1 MRTDVCRRSPVGE
14 GLLTLGVHTAKGGK
28 LTGIPSTGFAREG
41 GSLLCD
47 GVSLE
52 AIATDIGTPS
62 YVYSAPAIRS
72 QYQRLSAALDGL
84 ANRLHYSVKANSSL
98 AILGVLRKLGAGVDI
113 VSGGELYRAQ
123 SAGYHGADIVF
134 SGVGKTRRELEEA
147 LIFGVLLINVESAEE
162 LELLDSIAGEM
173 RVRAPVA
180 LRVNPEVM
188 VDTPHPYTRTGVK
201 GMKFGIPFD
210 ETLVVAERAL
220 AMKNI
225 ELMGLD
231 MHVGSQISDFQPYE
245 IGLGRLL
252 QLRKEIAAVGATELR
267 YLDIGGGLAV
277 TYDAE
282 HPIDIEAFGKALT
295 KMLEPTGLDL
305 ILEPGRFLVGNA
317 GVLLT
322 RVLYRKHSGGKDF
335 IVTDAGMN
343 DLLRP
348 SHYNA
353 YHGIEAVT
361 PRGGRIVAD
370 VVGPICES
378 GDFFGLH
385 REVDDVEPGD
395 LVVVRSSG
403 AYGFAMASNY
413 NSRPRAAEVLVE
425 RGRYGLVTEREDY
438 ADLVRKERL
447 EPAWRPA

>member
-1 MRTDVCRRSPVGE
+1 VD
-14 GLLTLGVHTAKGGK
+14 AA
-28 LTGIPSTGFAREG
+28 TGRALDISSSSTVGFAREG
-41 GSLLCD
+41 GTLLCD

-52 AIATDIGTPS
+52 LIAEKIGTPS
-62 YVYSAPAIRS
+62 YVYSAPAIHS
-72 QYQRLSAALDGL
+72 QYQRLSAALEGQSH
-84 ANRLHYSVKANSSL
+84 RLHYSVKANSNL
-98 AILGVLRKLGAGVDI
+98 AILGILRKLGAGVDI

-123 SAGYHGADIVF
+123 SAGYRGPDIVF
-134 SGVGKTRRELEEA
+134 SGVGKTRRELGEA
-147 LIFGVLLINVESAEE
+147 LTVGVLLINVESEDE
-162 LELLDSIAGEM
+162 LELLDQIAGEM
-173 RVRAPVA
+173 SVIASVA

-210 ETLVVAERAL
+210 ETLVVARRAL
-220 AMKNI
+220 GMKNLR
-225 ELMGLD
+225 LMGLD
-231 MHVGSQISDFQPYE
+231 MHVGSQISQFEPYQ
-245 IGLGRLL
+245 IGVGRLL
-252 QLRKEIAAVGATELR
+252 QLHREIKAAGAGELR

-282 HPIDIEAFGKALT
+282 HPIDIEAFGAGLK
-295 KMLEPTGLDL
+295 KMIQPTGLEL

-322 RVLYRKHSGGKDF
+322 RVLYRKRSGGKEF
-335 IVTDAGMN
+335 IIIDAGMN

-353 YHGIEAVT
+353 YHRIEAVT
-361 PRGGRIVAD
+361 PRGGKVIAD
-370 VVGPICES
+370 IVGPICES

-413 NSRPRAAEVLVE
+413 NSRPRAAEVLVD
-425 RGRYGLVTEREDY
+425 RGRYGVITEREDY

-447 EPAWRPA
+447 APDWRAD

>member
-1 MRTDVCRRSPVGE
+1 VDAVG
-14 GLLTLGVHTAKGGK
+14 GQK
-28 LTGIPSTGFAREG
+28 LTRIPSTGFAPGG

-52 AIATDIGTPS
+52 AIAADIGTPS

-72 QYQRLSAALDGL
+72 QYQRLYAALDGL
-84 ANRLHYSVKANSSL
+84 PSRLHYSVKANSSL

-134 SGVGKTRRELEEA
+134 SGVGKTRLELEEA
-147 LIFGVLLINVESAEE
+147 LTFGVLLINVESAEE

-180 LRVNPEVM
+180 LRMNPEVM

-225 ELMGLD
+225 KLVGLD

-252 QLRKEIAAVGATELR
+252 RLRKEIEAVGATELR

-282 HPIDIEAFGKALT
+282 HPIDIEAFGRAVKN
-295 KMLEPTGLDL
+295 MIEPTGLDL

-322 RVLYRKHSGGKDF
+322 RVLYRKHSGGKNF
-335 IVTDAGMN
+335 IITDAGMN

-425 RGRYGLVTEREDY
+425 RGRYGVVTEREDY

-447 EPAWRPA
+447 EPVWRPA

>member
-1 MRTDVCRRSPVGE
+1 VGE
-14 GLLTLGVHTAKGGK
+14 GLLTLPANASARAALDIANPPAV
-28 LTGIPSTGFAREG
+28 SGFTREG
-41 GSLLCD
+41 SSLVCD

-52 AIATDIGTPS
+52 MIASDVGTPS
-62 YVYSAPAIRS
+62 YVYSAAAIRT
-72 QYQRLSAALDGL
+72 QYERLTAALEGIPH
-84 ANRLHYSVKANSSL
+84 RLHYSVKANSNL
-98 AILGVLRKLGAGVDI
+98 AILGVLRRLGAGVDI
-113 VSGGELYRAQ
+113 VSGGELYRAE
-123 SAGYHGADIVF
+123 SAGFKGRDIVF
-134 SGVGKTRRELEEA
+134 SGVGKTRRELHEA
-147 LIFGVLLINVESAEE
+147 LTIGVLLINVESEDE
-162 LELLDSIAGEM
+162 LELLDAIAGEIG
-173 RVRAPVA
+173 VTAPVA

-210 ETLVVAERAL
+210 ETLPVAKRAL
-220 AMKNI
+220 AMKHVRLI
-225 ELMGLD
+225 GLD
-231 MHVGSQISDFQPYE
+231 MHVGSQISQFQPYE

-252 QLRKEIAAVGATELR
+252 KLTSEIQGAGAKDLK

-282 HPIDIEAFGKALT
+282 HPIDVEGFGAALK
-295 KMLEPTGLDL
+295 KMVKPTGLEL

-322 RVLYRKHSGGKDF
+322 RVLYRKRSGGKEF
-335 IVTDAGMN
+335 IIIDAGMN

-353 YHGIEAVT
+353 YHKIEAVT
-361 PRGGRIVAD
+361 PRGSKVTAD
-370 VVGPICES
+370 IVGPICES

-413 NSRPRAAEVLVE
+413 NSRTRAAEVLVD
-425 RGRYGLVTEREDY
+425 RGRYGIITEREDY
-438 ADLVRKERL
+438 PDLVRKERL
-447 EPAWRPA
+447 EPEWRSGS

>member
-1 MRTDVCRRSPVGE
+1 MGK
-14 GLLTLGVHTAKGGK
+14 GILTLATKSAAAGPHATAEPPTKSGFFRKG
-28 LTGIPSTGFAREG
+28 S
-41 GSLLCD
+41 SLLAD

-52 AIATDIGTPS
+52 KIASEVGTPA
-62 YVYSAPAIRS
+62 YVYSAPAIRT
-72 QYQRLSAALDGL
+72 QYERLTAALEGVPH
-84 ANRLHYSVKANSSL
+84 RLHYSVKANSNL
-98 AILGVLRKLGAGVDI
+98 AILGILCRLRSGVDI
-113 VSGGELYRAQ
+113 VSGGELYRAE
-123 SAGYHGADIVF
+123 SAGFKGKDIVF

-147 LIFGVLLINVESAEE
+147 LKVGVLLINVESEDE
-162 LELLDSIAGEM
+162 LELLDTIAGEM
-173 RVRAPVA
+173 GVAAPVA

-210 ETLVVAERAL
+210 ETLPVAKR
-220 AMKNI
+220 AMKMRHTRLI
-225 ELMGLD
+225 GLD
-231 MHVGSQISDFQPYE
+231 MHVGSQISEFEPYQ

-252 QLRKEIAAVGATELR
+252 QLTSEIRAAGAAELE

-282 HPIDIEAFGKALT
+282 HPIDVEGFGAAVKKLV
-295 KMLEPTGLDL
+295 EPTGLKL

-322 RVLYRKHSGGKDF
+322 RVLYRKRSGGKEF
-335 IVTDAGMN
+335 IIIDAGMN

-353 YHGIEAVT
+353 YHKIEAVT
-361 PRGGRIVAD
+361 PRGGKVTAD

-413 NSRPRAAEVLVE
+413 NSRARAAEVLVD
-425 RGRYGLVTEREDY
+425 RGRFGVITEREDY
-438 ADLVRKERL
+438 PDLVRKERL
-447 EPAWRPA
+447 EPVWRPG

>member
-1 MRTDVCRRSPVGE
+1 MI
-14 GLLTLGVHTAKGGK
+14 AK
-28 LTGIPSTGFAREG
+28 A
-41 GSLLCD
+41 
-47 GVSLE
+47 V
-52 AIATDIGTPS
+52 GTPS
-62 YVYSAPAIRS
+62 YVYSAAAIRS
-72 QYQRLSAALDGL
+72 QYEKLTAALSGVPH
-84 ANRLHYSVKANSSL
+84 RLHYSVKANSNL
-98 AILGVLRKLGAGVDI
+98 AILGVLRRLGAGVDI
-113 VSGGELYRAQ
+113 VSGGELYRAE
-123 SAGYHGADIVF
+123 SAGFKGRDIVF

-147 LIFGVLLINVESAEE
+147 LKVGVLLINVESEDE
-162 LELLDSIAGEM
+162 LELLDEIAGQM
-173 RVRAPVA
+173 AVSAPVA

-210 ETLVVAERAL
+210 ETLPVARRAL
-220 AMKNI
+220 EMRHVK
-225 ELMGLD
+225 LLGLD
-231 MHVGSQISDFQPYE
+231 MHVGSQISQFEPYE

-252 QLRKEIAAVGATELR
+252 RLAKEIKTAGAKDMK

-282 HPIDIEAFGKALT
+282 HPVDIEGFGKGVS
-295 KMLEPTGLDL
+295 KMVKPTGLQL

-322 RVLYRKHSGGKDF
+322 RVLYRKRSGGKEF
-335 IVTDAGMN
+335 IIIDAGMN

-353 YHGIEAVT
+353 YHRIEAVT
-361 PRGGRIVAD
+361 PRGGKVTAD

-395 LVVVRSSG
+395 LVVVQSSG

-413 NSRPRAAEVLVE
+413 NSRPRAAEVLVD
-425 RGRYGLVTEREDY
+425 RGKFGVVSEREDY
-438 ADLVRKERL
+438 TDLVRKERL
-447 EPAWRPA
+447 EPEWRAS

>member
-1 MRTDVCRRSPVGE
+1 MATKSPAAGAQSTVDAP
-14 GLLTLGVHTAKGGK
+14 AK
-28 LTGIPSTGFAREG
+28 SGFFRK
-41 GSLLCD
+41 GSSLVAD

-52 AIATDIGTPS
+52 KIANDVGTPA
-62 YVYSAPAIRS
+62 YVYSAPAIRT
-72 QYQRLSAALDGL
+72 QYERLTAALEGIPH
-84 ANRLHYSVKANSSL
+84 RLHYSVKANSNL
-98 AILGVLRKLGAGVDI
+98 AILGVLRRLRSGVDI
-113 VSGGELYRAQ
+113 VSGGELYRAE
-123 SAGYHGADIVF
+123 SAGFKGKDIVF

-147 LIFGVLLINVESAEE
+147 LHVGVLLINVESEDE
-162 LELLDSIAGEM
+162 LELLDTIAGEM
-173 RVRAPVA
+173 GVAAPVA

-210 ETLVVAERAL
+210 ETLPVAKR
-220 AMKNI
+220 AMKMRHI
-225 ELMGLD
+225 RLIGLD
-231 MHVGSQISDFQPYE
+231 MHVGSQISEFEPYE

-252 QLRKEIAAVGATELR
+252 QLTSEIRAAGATELE

-282 HPIDIEAFGKALT
+282 HPIDVEGFGAAVKKLV
-295 KMLEPTGLDL
+295 EPTGLKL

-322 RVLYRKHSGGKDF
+322 RVLYRKRSGGKEF
-335 IVTDAGMN
+335 IIIDAGMN

-353 YHGIEAVT
+353 YHKIEAVT
-361 PRGGRIVAD
+361 PRGGKVTA
-370 VVGPICES
+370 
-378 GDFFGLH
+378 FFGLH

-403 AYGFAMASNY
+403 AYGFAMSSNY
-413 NSRPRAAEVLVE
+413 NSRARAAEVLVD
-425 RGRYGLVTEREDY
+425 RGRFGIITEREDY
-438 ADLVRKERL
+438 PDLVRKERL
-447 EPAWRPA
+447 EPDWRSG

>member
-1 MRTDVCRRSPVGE
+1 LATKSPAAGTRATVDPP
-14 GLLTLGVHTAKGGK
+14 AK
-28 LTGIPSTGFAREG
+28 SGFFRQ
-41 GSLLCD
+41 GSSLVAD

-52 AIATDIGTPS
+52 KIANDVGTPA
-62 YVYSAPAIRS
+62 YVYSAPAIRT
-72 QYQRLSAALDGL
+72 QYERLTAALEGVPH
-84 ANRLHYSVKANSSL
+84 RLHYSVKANSNL
-98 AILGVLRKLGAGVDI
+98 AILGVLRRLRSGVDI
-113 VSGGELYRAQ
+113 VSGGELYRAE
-123 SAGYHGADIVF
+123 SAGFKGKDIVF

-147 LIFGVLLINVESAEE
+147 LNVGVLLINVESEDE
-162 LELLDSIAGEM
+162 LELLDTIAGEM
-173 RVRAPVA
+173 GVAAPVA

-210 ETLVVAERAL
+210 ETLPVAKRAMQMRHIRL
-220 AMKNI
+220 I
-225 ELMGLD
+225 GLD
-231 MHVGSQISDFQPYE
+231 MHVGSQISEFEPYE

-252 QLRKEIAAVGATELR
+252 QLTSEIRAAGATELE

-282 HPIDIEAFGKALT
+282 HPIDVEGFGAAVKKLV
-295 KMLEPTGLDL
+295 KPTGLKL

-322 RVLYRKHSGGKDF
+322 RVLYRKRSGGKEF
-335 IVTDAGMN
+335 IIIDAGMN

-353 YHGIEAVT
+353 YHKIEAVT
-361 PRGGRIVAD
+361 PRGGKVTAD

-403 AYGFAMASNY
+403 AYGFAMSSNY
-413 NSRPRAAEVLVE
+413 NSRARAAEVLVD
-425 RGRYGLVTEREDY
+425 RGRFGVITEREDY
-438 ADLVRKERL
+438 TDLVRKERL
-447 EPAWRPA
+447 EPDWRSA